1 MKRIIGAFDTTKE
14 INNSNEDLIAH
25 KNILIDSKF
34 EIFVI
39 EDNKIFLSG
48 KIYNRTELETKYDFK
63 ATSDAELILYLYINY
78 NFNSI
83 KQINGEYTFIILTR
97 FDTIICRDRHGCGLP
112 IFYTERYF
120 SNSLNF
126 LFEYSKLK
134 KEINIEAIATFLG
147 LGYIPSP
154 LSPIKYVKKMRAG
167 GFLLYKHGTSVI
179 ESNLFDFEDFTKENN
194 SKYDSFDLINEK
206 FNELVQNAI
215 DSREKNHENI
225 ELIDFQNIT
234 KNYILKSKNTTI
246 SSNYNKNDNIKHHEI
261 NNLPEIIRNFEIP
274 FNDYNIIHNYLFFEK
289 IKKDNPDILLN
300 FNGIDYLLGTNASN
314 ISNYIKIKKNRTIK
328 IFKLIK
334 RLVSLPVF
342 DKYKKIY
349 KFRILINRILN
360 IYIIGRCGFT
370 KKQITKLLKSNYKS
384 FTYSYQNSLPAY
396 SNNFDDAF
404 ISHNY
409 FIDIKQSLNEI
420 ETYQMSVLAQNLNI
434 SISYPLLD
442 NNIYNLLKSI
452 PLDYKINSNSLR
464 SKKDKNITGQP
475 NNLIKSTLKSDFFLH
490 INQANYLYD
499 ANLRKKLYKYMLNS
513 DATKNLFNKDFLTNF
528 FTNFEKEIISKNMI
542 NKTLYDLSFQFFNLL
557 ILNIWWDQFINNKK
571 GTTLQDFY

>member
-1 MKRIIGAFDTTKE
+1 MNRIIGAFDTTKE

-25 KNILIDSKF
+25 KNILIDSKI
-34 EIFVI
+34 EIFTF

-48 KIYNRTELETKYDFK
+48 KIYNKQELETKYNYK
-63 ATSDAELILYLYINY
+63 AISDADLILYLYL
-78 NFNSI
+78 NFNFTSI
-83 KQINGEYTFIILTR
+83 KQINGEYTFVILTR

-112 IFYTERYF
+112 IFYTEKYF
-120 SNSLNF
+120 SNSLNL

-134 KEINIEAIATFLG
+134 KEVNIEAIATFLG

-167 GFLLYKHGTSVI
+167 SFLLYKHGTSVI
-179 ESNLFDFEDFTKENN
+179 ESNLFDFEDFTRENYN
-194 SKYDSFDLINEK
+194 KDESFDLINEK
-206 FNELVQNAI
+206 FNTLVQNAI
-215 DSREKNHENI
+215 DIREKNHENI

-234 KNYILKSKNTTI
+234 KNYPFKSKNTNI
-246 SSNYNKNDNIKHHEI
+246 SSNYNKNDFIKHHEI
-261 NNLPEIIRNFEIP
+261 NNLPKIIRSFEIP

-314 ISNYIKIKKNRTIK
+314 ISKYIRFKKNRTIK

-334 RLVSLPVF
+334 RILSFHFF
-342 DKYKKIY
+342 DNFKNIY
-349 KFRILINRILN
+349 KFRVLINRILN

-370 KKQITKLLKSNYKS
+370 KKQITKLFKSKFKS
-384 FTYSYQNSLPAY
+384 FSYKYQNSLPLY
-396 SNNFDDAF
+396 SNSFEDAF

-420 ETYQMSVLAQNLNI
+420 ETYQMSILAQNLNI
-434 SISYPLLD
+434 QISYPLLD
-442 NNIYNLLKSI
+442 NNIYNFLKSI
-452 PLDYKINSNSLR
+452 PLNYKININSTS
-464 SKKDKNITGQP
+464 SKKSKKIPYQHKNII
-475 NNLIKSTLKSDFFLH
+475 NSTLKSDFFLH
-490 INQANYLYD
+490 INQSNYLYD
-499 ANLRKKLYKYMLNS
+499 ANLRKKLYNYMLNS
-513 DATKNLFNKDFLTNF
+513 DATKSLFNLDFLTNF
-528 FTNFEKEIISKNMI
+528 FDNFEKEIINKNLI